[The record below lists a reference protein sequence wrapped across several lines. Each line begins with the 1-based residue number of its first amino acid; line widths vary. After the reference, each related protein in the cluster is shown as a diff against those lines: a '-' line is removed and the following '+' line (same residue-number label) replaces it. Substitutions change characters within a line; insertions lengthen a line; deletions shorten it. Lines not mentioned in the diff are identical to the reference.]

1 MTANIRTLG
10 DASGRLLS
18 QLAVEGKRIFAFADA
33 ARILRSKDTD
43 VRWLLSRLVKR
54 RWLRRLE
61 KGKYLVLPLE
71 AGLEGQWTVHEFVI
85 AVHLVQPGYVGYRSA
100 LNFYGYTEQVSRTV
114 FVATTKRKQ
123 PVQIDGVTYRFV
135 FLSPGKFFGYSP
147 LLIDDVPV
155 NISNRA
161 KTLADCLD
169 HVDYAGGI
177 VEVAKA
183 LWTSRQEVHPQH
195 LVDTAIKMRNK
206 AILQRLGY
214 LMELLEMV
222 PPEFLEDI
230 RRHISGSY
238 AVLDP
243 LSPAGGRHISRWKI
257 RANADVQALRES
269 VVRPT

>member
-1 MTANIRTLG
+1 MTETIRTLG
-10 DASGRLLS
+10 DVGGRLLS

-33 ARILRSKDTD
+33 ARILRSKDSD
-43 VRWLLSRLVKR
+43 ARWLLSRLVKR

-85 AVHLVQPGYVGYRSA
+85 AVHLVQPAYVGYRSA

-114 FVATTKRKQ
+114 FVATTRRKQ

-135 FLSPGKFFGYSP
+135 YLSPRKFFGYSP
-147 LLIDDVPV
+147 LLIDDVAV
-155 NISNRA
+155 NMSSRA

-169 HVDYAGGI
+169 HVEYAGGI
-177 VEVAKA
+177 TEVAKA
-183 LWTSRQEVHPQH
+183 LWMSRQEVNPHH
-195 LVDTAIKMRNK
+195 LVETAITMKNK

-222 PPEFLEDI
+222 PPEFLEYI
-230 RRHISGSY
+230 RRRISGSY

-243 LSPAGGRHISRWKI
+243 LGPAGGRHNSKWRI

>member
-1 MTANIRTLG
+1 MTETIRTLG
-10 DASGRLLS
+10 VAGGRLLG
-18 QLAVEGKRIFAFADA
+18 QLAVEGRRIFAFADA
-33 ARILRSKDTD
+33 ARILRSKDSD
-43 VRWLLSRLVKR
+43 VRSLLSRLVKR

-85 AVHLVQPGYVGYRSA
+85 AVHLVQPAYVGYRSA
-100 LNFYGYTEQVSRTV
+100 LNFHGYTEQVSRTV
-114 FVATTKRKQ
+114 FVATTRRKQ
-123 PVQIDGVTYRFV
+123 PVQIDGVAYRFV
-135 FLSPGKFFGYSP
+135 YLSPRKFFGYSP

-155 NISNRA
+155 NMSSRA

-169 HVDYAGGI
+169 HVEYAGGI
-177 VEVAKA
+177 TEVAKA
-183 LWTSRQEVHPQH
+183 LWMSRQEVNPHH
-195 LVDTAIKMRNK
+195 LVETAITMKNK

-222 PPEFLEDI
+222 PSEFLEYI
-230 RRHISGSY
+230 RRRISGSY

-243 LSPAGGRHISRWKI
+243 LGPAGGRHNSKWRI